1 MFFIDFL
8 FLVLTFGVFLGLIN
22 VYEWHWIFALLFT
35 LPGFLFMFPKII
47 RNFKKNLIVKIKTRL
62 LFIISLGISKPK
74 NDDIIEGDYE
84 IIKDNKN
91 KEK

>member
-1 MFFIDFL
+1 
-8 FLVLTFGVFLGLIN
+8 
-22 VYEWHWIFALLFT
+22 
-35 LPGFLFMFPKII
+35 MFPKVI
-47 RNFKKNLIVKIKTRL
+47 RNFKMKSNSKNKNSETTSNFSKNN
-62 LFIISLGISKPK
+62 FQSKPK

>member
-1 MFFIDFL
+1 MRKYMKKTYYFL
-8 FLVLTFGVFLGLIN
+8 
-22 VYEWHWIFALLFT
+22 LLFILILT
-35 LPGFLFMFPKII
+35 IPACLTMRKSDNKII
-47 RNFKKNLIVKIKTRL
+47 RNFKMKSNSKNKNSETTSNFSKNN
-62 LFIISLGISKPK
+62 FQSKPK